1 MTYSPSLAYLLDRL
15 SGFSTNVFKLE
26 PQGSNSAKA
35 NNIIRITLPANS
47 LVNFRTFAL
56 HFKAEIESATGY
68 GRLPN
73 KIDSLIERVE
83 VTFGG
88 VQVAS
93 GNNYYNVLRHAKD
106 AIMGD
111 KTDTVLGHPDVV
123 RAVKYAGAD
132 MTGVLENKSKYCVN
146 HWEGF
151 LGTVEPQI
159 VDLSLLPECVV
170 SIYLASNNV
179 CIDANYS
186 DTTARFG
193 TVTSGAGGPQPVYQ
207 LSEIYAT
214 IETVGMA
221 DGTYDA
227 MVNQVMSKVGFLE
240 LPFKQYISFRDQ
252 NANMRFSV
260 ASQSLDRIWL
270 VHHDVSHNIVGGAKQ
285 VTGYGNEDF
294 ATRTFID
301 SKYAGEKYISQ
312 AFNFPENNAASTY
325 QLQLN
330 GALLP
335 QYKASFEDMMQISKQ
350 SIEGVTENK
359 HYLNTMKDNYAV
371 FCVRLNLQNCERLR
385 QLSGL
390 DTRGIALNGIYSID
404 GYTTTKPVTL
414 FAEIT
419 SVLKVGQGLQIA
431 VDQ

>member
-1 MTYSPSLAYLLDRL
+1 MTYSPALAYLLDRL

-35 NNIIRITLPANS
+35 NNIVRITLPANS

-56 HFKAEIESATGY
+56 HFKAKIESTTGH

-83 VTFGG
+83 VAFGG
-88 VQVAS
+88 VQVAA

-123 RAVKYAGAD
+123 RTDTSSYAGDITAQKED
-132 MTGVLENKSKYCVN
+132 DAKYCVN

-179 CIDANYS
+179 CIDATDVN
-186 DTTARFG
+186 TTTNFG
-193 TVTSGAGGPQPVYQ
+193 TVIPDANPKYQ

-227 MVNQVMSKVGFLE
+227 MVNQIMSKVGFLE
-240 LPFKQYISFRDQ
+240 LPFKQYISFRDKNQ
-252 NANMRFSV
+252 NMRFSV

-270 VHHDVSHNIVGGAKQ
+270 VHHDANHNDVGGGKA
-285 VTGYGNEDF
+285 VTGYTTTSGV
-294 ATRTFID
+294 TFID
-301 SKYAGEKYISQ
+301 EKYQGEKYISQ
-312 AFNFPENNAASTY
+312 AFNFPENTTGATY

-335 QYKASFEDMMQISKQ
+335 QYKATFEDMMQISRQ
-350 SIEGVTENK
+350 SIEGASENK
-359 HYLNTMKDNYAV
+359 HYLKTMKDNYAV
-371 FCVRLNLQNCERLR
+371 FCARLNLQNCERVR
-385 QLSGL
+385 QISGL
-390 DTRGIALNGIYSID
+390 DTRGIALNGIYNIT
-404 GYTTTKPVTL
+404 GYTAKDVTI
-414 FAEIT
+414 FAEVT
-419 SVLKVGQGLQIA
+419 SVLKIGPGLQLQ

>member
-56 HFKAEIESATGY
+56 HFKAEIESATGH

-123 RAVKYAGAD
+123 RAAKYAGAD
-132 MTGVLENKSKYCVN
+132 MTGPLENEAKYCVN

-179 CIDANYS
+179 CIDANAN
-186 DTTARFG
+186 TTAAFG
-193 TVTSGAGGPQPVYQ
+193 TVTSGAAGAQPVYQ

-270 VHHDVSHNIVGGAKQ
+270 VHHDENHNIVGGGKR
-285 VTGYGNEDF
+285 VTGYKDVSGNVN
-294 ATRTFID
+294 FID
-301 SKYAGEKYISQ
+301 AKYSGEKYISQ

-359 HYLNTMKDNYAV
+359 HYLKTMKDNYAV

-390 DTRGIALNGIYSID
+390 DTRGIAMNGVYTID
-404 GYTTTKPVTL
+404 SYTNTKPITV

-419 SVLKVGQGLQIA
+419 SVLKIGSGLQIA